1 MFDKK
6 YLMFIM
12 TLMCLFITM
21 CMVNETYAKYVST
34 ATSTTL
40 SSIAR
45 WRILVNNDDIT
56 LGSTSTTLITPVFP
70 GSADIRQGVIA
81 PNAEGYFDIVLDGS
95 NTDVSFNY
103 TIDVSVNENSPVN
116 ELVATKYRIDGGN
129 DISFENGSTSIT
141 GTVGLTDQSRVKNI
155 RVFLKWDDS
164 MNMMTNAEDTDT
176 TVGNQKGMLDVS
188 INVIQ
193 ASSS

>member
-6 YLMFIM
+6 YLMFIT

-56 LGSTSTTLITPVFP
+56 LGSTSTTLISPIFP
-70 GSADIRQGVIA
+70 GSSDIRQNVIA

-103 TIDVSVNENSPVN
+103 TIDISVNQNSPVT
-116 ELVATKYRIDGGN
+116 ELVATKYRIDGGS
-129 DISFENGSTSIT
+129 DIAFTGGTTAIT

-155 RVFLKWDDS
+155 RVFIKWDDS
-164 MNMMTNAEDTDT
+164 MNLMTNAEDTNT
-176 TVGNQKGMLDVS
+176 TTGNQKGMLDVS
-188 INVIQ
+188 INVVQ
-193 ASSS
+193 TSS